1 MMLRSADSD
10 YRKRGSKTMSPT
22 TYRLALV
29 GFGAVGQGLAQ
40 LLRDHGDRLAQRYG
54 LALRLVAV
62 CTHSRGSLYN
72 PDGLD
77 PAALLDAITQSGHLR
92 DVSGQANLGVLELI
106 ERGAA
111 DVLVE
116 ASPTNL
122 ATGEPA
128 TSYIRAAIDRG
139 MHVITANKG
148 PIALHFAELRR
159 AAAAEGVYFGFEGT
173 VMSGTPALRLAWSD
187 LAGCEIAEL
196 KGIVNGTTNYILTQ
210 MEQGH
215 DYAAALAEA
224 QRLGYAEA
232 DPAGDV
238 EGHDAASKALILANV
253 LMDAGL
259 GLSDVERTG
268 ITGVTREMIAEA
280 SAAGQR
286 WKLLAHVQ
294 REGRHVRASVAPTCL
309 PLGHPLAGVAGVTN
323 ALTIT
328 TDLLGDVT
336 LIGPGAG
343 GVATGFAL
351 LSDVLA
357 LHQAQG

>member
-1 MMLRSADSD
+1 
-10 YRKRGSKTMSPT
+10 MSLT

-29 GFGAVGQGLAQ
+29 GFGAVGQGLAR
-40 LLRDHGDRLAQRYG
+40 LLRDHGERLAQRYD

-62 CTHSRGSLYN
+62 CTRSRGSLHD
-72 PDGLD
+72 PAGLD
-77 PAALLDAITQSGHLR
+77 PAALLDAIERAGHLR
-92 DVSGQANLGVLELI
+92 DLPGQTELGVLDLV
-106 ERGAA
+106 ERRAA

-122 ATGEPA
+122 ANGEPA
-128 TSYIRAAIDRG
+128 TGYIRAAFARG
-139 MHVITANKG
+139 MHVVTPNKG
-148 PIALHFAELRR
+148 PVALHFAELRR
-159 AAAAEGVYFGFEGT
+159 AAAAASVYFGFEGT

-187 LAGCEIAEL
+187 LAGCEIGEL

-215 DYAAALAEA
+215 DYATVLAEA

-238 EGHDAASKALILANV
+238 EGYDAAAKVLILANV

-259 GLSDVERTG
+259 GLNDIDRTG

-280 SAAGQR
+280 AAAGER
-286 WKLLAHVQ
+286 WKLLARVW
-294 REGRHVRASVAPTCL
+294 REGDGVRASVAPARL
-309 PLGHPLAGVAGVTN
+309 PLNHPLSGVGGVTN

-328 TDLLGDVT
+328 TDLIGDVT

-343 GVATGFAL
+343 GLATGFAL
-351 LSDVLA
+351 LSDILA
-357 LHQAQG
+357 LHRSQQ

>member
-1 MMLRSADSD
+1 M
-10 YRKRGSKTMSPT
+10 KTMSPAT

-40 LLRDHGDRLAQRYG
+40 ILRDHGDRLAQRYG
-54 LALRLVAV
+54 LAPRLVVV
-62 CTHSRGSLYN
+62 CTHSRGSLYDPN
-72 PDGLD
+72 GLD
-77 PAALLDAITQSGHLR
+77 PAALLEAIKRPGYLR
-92 DVSGQANLGVLELI
+92 DLPALTSMSVPELI
-106 ERGAA
+106 ERGVA

-139 MHVITANKG
+139 MHVVSANKG
-148 PIALHFAELRR
+148 PAALHFAELRR
-159 AAAAEGVYFGFEGT
+159 AAAAAGVYFGFEGT
-173 VMSGTPALRLAWSD
+173 VMSGTPSLRLAWSN
-187 LAGCEIAEL
+187 LAGCEITEL

-210 MEQGH
+210 MEHGR

-238 EGHDAASKALILANV
+238 EGYDAAAKALILANI
-253 LMDAGL
+253 LMDADL
-259 GLSDVERTG
+259 GLNDVERTG
-268 ITGVTREMIAEA
+268 ITGVTPDMIAQA
-280 SAAGQR
+280 SAAGER
-286 WKLLAHVQ
+286 WKLLARIQ
-294 REGRHVRASVAPTCL
+294 RAGLRVKATVAPTRL
-309 PLGHPLAGVAGVTN
+309 PIDHPLAGVGGVAN

-351 LSDVLA
+351 LSDILA
-357 LHQAQG
+357 LHRAGLTK